1 MKAKTNI
8 KVMTKPN
15 LTDEEIQ
22 SHMDFNKLLQTYHQ
36 SNLPNKFSKWIVVS
50 GVIIA
55 ITVIVS
61 TVVYFYPSNNPAT
74 QKVITQNQ
82 TVVPY
87 DSTTVVTQ
95 ENKHRQTPIKNAEEK
110 LERVETKKTIL
121 ISKKDQRKD
130 SIEKNPTIPQFTE
143 AAPVDGYPSLYTYF
157 DKELKYPAAPTDS
170 IQGIVTVSFAITKAG
185 TPDFIKIEN
194 SLGEAFDAECIRV
207 IKNMP
212 PWKPATMYGKPVQT
226 RLSIPL
232 TFKIKK

>member
-8 KVMTKPN
+8 KVMTKPD
-15 LTDEEIQ
+15 LADEEIQ

-36 SNLPNKFSKWIVVS
+36 SSLPNKFSKWILVS
-50 GVIIA
+50 GAIIA
-55 ITVIVS
+55 ITVLVS
-61 TVVYFYPSNNPAT
+61 TVVYFYPSNNSTT
-74 QKVITQNQ
+74 QEVNNRHQPVAPQ
-82 TVVPY
+82 E
-87 DSTTVVTQ
+87 STTVEPQ
-95 ENKHRQTPIKNAEEK
+95 ENKPRQAPAKNAKEK
-110 LERVETKKTIL
+110 IEQLEVKKSAL
-121 ISKKDQRKD
+121 PSKKDQD
-130 SIEKNPTIPQFTE
+130 STEKNPAIPQFTE
-143 AAPVDGYPSLYTYF
+143 ATPVDGYPSLYSYF

-185 TPDFIKIEN
+185 MPDFIKIEN

-212 PWKPATMYGKPVQT
+212 PWKPATVYGKPVQT